1 MKITFDLYGDM
12 TDVTIQAIVDELAND
27 CHIFAK
33 VKGSDKLLITMSDVS
48 HEQAFRLGTIVE
60 NVVNYHYNEMIK
72 SLHSQEIEQL
82 NQQVYEAAFAV
93 PFVVEEL
100 KEIVY

>member
-12 TDVTIQAIVDELAND
+12 TDATILAIVDELAV
-27 CHIFAK
+27 CKIPAK
-33 VKGSDKLLITMSDVS
+33 VKGSDRLLITMSDVS

-72 SLHSQEIEQL
+72 SLHSQEVEAL
-82 NQQVYEAAFAV
+82 QQQIDEKAFTV
-93 PFVVEEL
+93 PFIVEEL

>member
-12 TDVTIQAIVDELAND
+12 TDVTILAIVDELAS
-27 CHIFAK
+27 CKIPAK
-33 VKGSDKLLITMSDVS
+33 VKGSDKLLISMSDIS

-72 SLHSQEIEQL
+72 SLHSQEIEEL
-82 NQQVYEAAFAV
+82 KQQIDEAAFTV
-93 PFVVEEL
+93 PFKVEEL
-100 KEIVY
+100 KDIVY

>member
-12 TDVTIQAIVDELAND
+12 TDVTILAIVDELAS
-27 CHIFAK
+27 CHIPAK

-72 SLHSQEIEQL
+72 SLHSQEIEEL
-82 NQQVYEAAFAV
+82 NQQMYEKAFAV

>member
-12 TDVTIQAIVDELAND
+12 TDITILAIVDELAS
-27 CHIFAK
+27 CHIPAK

-48 HEQAFRLGTIVE
+48 HEKAFRLGAIVE

-72 SLHSQEIEQL
+72 ALHSQEIEELQ
-82 NQQVYEAAFAV
+82 QQVNEAVFAV
-93 PFVVEEL
+93 PFKVEEL
-100 KEIVY
+100 QDIVY

>member
-12 TDVTIQAIVDELAND
+12 NDVTIQAIVDELSS
-27 CHIFAK
+27 CRIPAK
-33 VKGSDKLLITMSDVS
+33 VKSSDKLLITMNDVS

-72 SLHSQEIEQL
+72 SLHSQEIEL
-82 NQQVYEAAFAV
+82 LQQQIEQNTDISI
-93 PFVVEEL
+93 PFIVEEI
-100 KEIVY
+100 KDIVY

>member
-12 TDVTIQAIVDELAND
+12 TDVTIQAIVDELAS
-27 CHIFAK
+27 CKIPAK
-33 VKGSDKLLITMSDVS
+33 VKGSDRLLITMSDVS

-60 NVVNYHYNEMIK
+60 NIVNYHYNEMIK
-72 SLHSQEIEQL
+72 ALHSQEI
-82 NQQVYEAAFAV
+82 AV
-93 PFVVEEL
+93 LKQTNDITIPFVVETL

>member
-12 TDVTIQAIVDELAND
+12 NDVVIQAIVDELAS
-27 CHIFAK
+27 CHIPAK
-33 VKGSDKLLITMSDVS
+33 VKGSDRLLITMSDVS
-48 HEQAFRLGTIVE
+48 HERAFRLGSIIE

-72 SLHSQEIEQL
+72 SLHSQEIAEL
-82 NQQVYEAAFAV
+82 EQQVYEKAFAV
-93 PFVVEEL
+93 PFTVEAL

>member
-12 TDVTIQAIVDELAND
+12 TDITILAIVDELAS
-27 CHIFAK
+27 CQIPAK
-33 VKGSDKLLITMSDVS
+33 VKGSDKLLISMSDVS

-72 SLHSQEIEQL
+72 ALHSQEVEAL
-82 NQQVYEAAFAV
+82 QQQIDETVFTV
-93 PFVVEEL
+93 PFIVEEL

>member
-12 TDVTIQAIVDELAND
+12 NDVTILAIVDELAS
-27 CHIFAK
+27 CQIPAK

-72 SLHSQEIEQL
+72 NLHSQEVAEL
-82 NQQVYEAAFAV
+82 QQQIDEHTFSV
-93 PFVVEEL
+93 PFKVMQLE
-100 KEIVY
+100 EIVY

>member
-12 TDVTIQAIVDELAND
+12 NDVVIQAIVDELASCN
-27 CHIFAK
+27 IPAK
-33 VKGSDKLLITMSDVS
+33 VKGSDRLLITMSDVS
-48 HEQAFRLGTIVE
+48 HERAFRLGSIIE

-72 SLHSQEIEQL
+72 SLHSQEIAELQ
-82 NQQVYEAAFAV
+82 QQVYEKAFAV
-93 PFVVEEL
+93 PFTVEAL

>member
-12 TDVTIQAIVDELAND
+12 TDATILAIVDELAV
-27 CHIFAK
+27 CKIPAK
-33 VKGSDKLLITMSDVS
+33 VKGSDRLLITMSDVS

-60 NVVNYHYNEMIK
+60 NVVNYNEMIK
-72 SLHSQEIEQL
+72 SLHSQEVEAL
-82 NQQVYEAAFAV
+82 QQQIDEKAFTV
-93 PFVVEEL
+93 PFIVEEL

>member
-12 TDVTIQAIVDELAND
+12 NDVIIQAIVDELAD
-27 CHIFAK
+27 CHIPAK

-48 HEQAFRLGTIVE
+48 HEQAFRLGSIVE

-72 SLHSQEIEQL
+72 SLHSQEVAELQ
-82 NQQVYEAAFAV
+82 QQVYEKAFAV

-100 KEIVY
+100 QDIVY

>member
-12 TDVTIQAIVDELAND
+12 TDITILAIVDELAS
-27 CHIFAK
+27 CHIPAK
-33 VKGSDKLLITMSDVS
+33 VKGSDKLLISMSDVS
-48 HEQAFRLGTIVE
+48 HEQAFRLGSIVE

-72 SLHSQEIEQL
+72 ALHSQEIEQL

-93 PFVVEEL
+93 PFTVEEL

>member
-12 TDVTIQAIVDELAND
+12 TDITILAIVDELAS
-27 CHIFAK
+27 CHIPAK

-72 SLHSQEIEQL
+72 ALHSQEIEELQ
-82 NQQVYEAAFAV
+82 QQVNEAVFAV
-93 PFVVEEL
+93 PFKVEEL
-100 KEIVY
+100 QDIVY

>member
-12 TDVTIQAIVDELAND
+12 NDVIIQAIVAELAE
-27 CHIFAK
+27 CHIPAK
-33 VKGSDKLLITMSDVS
+33 VKGSDKLLISMSDVS
-48 HEQAFRLGTIVE
+48 HEQAFRLGSIVE

-72 SLHSQEIEQL
+72 SLHSQEVTELQQQL
-82 NQQVYEAAFAV
+82 DEHVFSV
-93 PFVVEEL
+93 PFTVEAL

>member
-12 TDVTIQAIVDELAND
+12 TDITILAIVDELAS
-27 CHIFAK
+27 CQIPAK
-33 VKGSDKLLITMSDVS
+33 VKGSDKLLISMSDVS

-72 SLHSQEIEQL
+72 ALHSQEIEEL
-82 NQQVYEAAFAV
+82 HQQVYEAAFAV
-93 PFVVEEL
+93 PFTVEEL

>member
-12 TDVTIQAIVDELAND
+12 TDVIIHAIVDELAQ
-27 CHIFAK
+27 CHIPAK

-48 HEQAFRLGTIVE
+48 HEQAFRLGSIVE

-72 SLHSQEIEQL
+72 SLHSQEVAELQQQL
-82 NQQVYEAAFAV
+82 DEATFAI
-93 PFVVEEL
+93 PFVVEPL
-100 KEIVY
+100 KNIVY

>member
-12 TDVTIQAIVDELAND
+12 NDVVIQAIVDELAS
-27 CHIFAK
+27 CHIPAK
-33 VKGSDKLLITMSDVS
+33 VKGSDRLLITMSDIS
-48 HEQAFRLGTIVE
+48 HERAFRLGTIVE

-72 SLHSQEIEQL
+72 SLHSQEIAELQ
-82 NQQVYEAAFAV
+82 QQVYEKAFAV
-93 PFVVEEL
+93 PFTVEAL

>member
-12 TDVTIQAIVDELAND
+12 NDVVIQAIVDELASCN
-27 CHIFAK
+27 IPAK
-33 VKGSDKLLITMSDVS
+33 VKGSDRLLITMSDVS
-48 HEQAFRLGTIVE
+48 HERAFRLGSIIE

-72 SLHSQEIEQL
+72 SLHSQEIAEL
-82 NQQVYEAAFAV
+82 EQQVYEKAFAV
-93 PFVVEEL
+93 PFTVEEL

>member
-12 TDVTIQAIVDELAND
+12 NDVVIQAIVDELASCN
-27 CHIFAK
+27 IPTK
-33 VKGSDKLLITMSDVS
+33 VKGSDRLLITMSDVS
-48 HEQAFRLGTIVE
+48 HERAFRLGSIIE

-72 SLHSQEIEQL
+72 SLHSQEIAEL
-82 NQQVYEAAFAV
+82 EQQVYEKAFAV
-93 PFVVEEL
+93 PFTVEEL